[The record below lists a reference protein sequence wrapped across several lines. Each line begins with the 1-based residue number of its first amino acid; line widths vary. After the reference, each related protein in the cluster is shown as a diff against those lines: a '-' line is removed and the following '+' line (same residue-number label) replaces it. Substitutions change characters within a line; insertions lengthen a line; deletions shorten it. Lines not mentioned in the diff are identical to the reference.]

1 MISRIFFFLFGSFL
15 ITHQSTFA
23 HPVSLFS
30 CQQLPG
36 ENYVILYVETGN
48 QKAIDD
54 FIAEMKS
61 YPDKVIDVSYNYTTH
76 EFTVVF
82 TDLLRN
88 DTIYQILLE
97 YFEDF
102 KEIDGSYTN

>member
-1 MISRIFFFLFGSFL
+1 MRGRIFFILFGL
-15 ITHQSTFA
+15 LVVTHQSILANTSSA
-23 HPVSLFS
+23 HYN
-30 CQQLPG
+30 QQLPDQ
-36 ENYVILYVETGN
+36 NYVILYVETAN
-48 QKAIDD
+48 QQAIDA
-54 FIAEMKS
+54 FIAEMRS

-76 EFTVVF
+76 EFTVIF

-102 KEIDGSYTN
+102 KEIDGRYPN